1 MINMDPDIPFT
12 LTGLAAAIAD
22 GRITA
27 EAVAE
32 DVLARCENMAHL
44 NSIITQDAEV
54 LLAAARA
61 ADRHQTAN
69 KPLGPLHG
77 VPILIKDNIDVQG
90 LPCSA
95 GTAALENDY
104 PRQDATV
111 VRRLRDAGA
120 LIAGK
125 ANLFELTLGG
135 TGTNLHSGRT
145 ANPWRPEYTSGGS
158 SSGSAAAVAA
168 RLVPGSLGTDT
179 AGSVR
184 IPSSFCGVA
193 GFRPSFHRYPGDG
206 LLPHST
212 TRDSVGVMANS
223 VADLAVLDAVVSGEL
238 SSLVSLDAFDIKEL
252 DLAGIRIGRPRGAFC
267 AALDERT
274 AAVMD
279 SVADLLA
286 DRGAIIVD
294 ADIPELHELTPK
306 CAWPISIYESPR
318 DLPAILAHRGTD
330 VSIET
335 LVAGIASPVVKERFN
350 PLVSLD
356 KLEPPY
362 RVAMSETRPR
372 LQAIL
377 QHYFDHNEL
386 AAFMYPTTPF
396 PAAAVDADD
405 ADVEINGELVKHGFG
420 HSIDNTVY
428 QTATGIPSLTLPA
441 GLAPDHLPIG
451 VGFDGPAGSDKQ
463 LLAIGRAFERV
474 RGPFPQPP
482 HSNK

>member
-12 LTGLAAAIAD
+12 VTGLAAAIAD
-22 GRITA
+22 GWVTA

-44 NSIITQDAEV
+44 NTIITQDAEA

-61 ADRHQTAN
+61 ADQHQSAN
-69 KPLGPLHG
+69 EPLGPLHG

-111 VRRLRDAGA
+111 VRHLRDAGA

-125 ANLFELTLGG
+125 ANLFELTVGG
-135 TGTNLHSGRT
+135 TGTNLHFGRT
-145 ANPWRPEYTSGGS
+145 ANPWRLEYTSGGS

-223 VADLAVLDAVVSGEL
+223 VADLAVLDAVVSGEPW
-238 SSLVSLDAFDIKEL
+238 SLDEL

-267 AALDERT
+267 AALDDRT
-274 AAVMD
+274 AAILD

-330 VSIET
+330 ISIET
-335 LVAGIASPVVKERFN
+335 IVAGIASPVVKERFN
-350 PLVSLD
+350 PLVSVD
-356 KLEPPY
+356 ELEPPY
-362 RVAMSETRPR
+362 RVAMSEARPR

-377 QHYFDHNEL
+377 QNYFDHNEL
-386 AAFMYPTTPF
+386 AAFMYPTTPI

-405 ADVEINGELVKHGFG
+405 ADVEINGKRVKHGFG

-428 QTATGIPSLTLPA
+428 QTTTGIPSLTLPA
-441 GLAPDHLPIG
+441 GLAPDDLPIG
-451 VGFDGPAGSDKQ
+451 VGFDGPAGSDQ
-463 LLAIGRAFERV
+463 RLLAIGRAFERA
-474 RGPFPQPP
+474 RGPFPRPP

>member
-1 MINMDPDIPFT
+1 
-12 LTGLAAAIAD
+12 
-22 GRITA
+22 
-27 EAVAE
+27 VAE

-61 ADRHQTAN
+61 ADRHQIAN
-69 KPLGPLHG
+69 EPLGPLHG

-135 TGTNLHSGRT
+135 TGTDLYFGRT
-145 ANPWRPEYTSGGS
+145 ANPWRLEYTSGGS

-335 LVAGIASPVVKERFN
+335 LVDGIASPVVKERFN

-362 RVAMSETRPR
+362 RVAMSE
-372 LQAIL
+372 
-377 QHYFDHNEL
+377 
-386 AAFMYPTTPF
+386 
-396 PAAAVDADD
+396 
-405 ADVEINGELVKHGFG
+405 VEINGELVKHGFG

>member
-1 MINMDPDIPFT
+1 MNPDIPFT
-12 LTGLAAAIAD
+12 VTGLAAAIAE
-22 GRITA
+22 GRVTA

-44 NSIITQDAEV
+44 NTIITQDAEA

-61 ADRHQTAN
+61 ADQHQSAN
-69 KPLGPLHG
+69 EPLGPLHG

-125 ANLFELTLGG
+125 ANLFELTVGG
-135 TGTNLHSGRT
+135 TGTNLHFGRT
-145 ANPWRPEYTSGGS
+145 ANPWRLEYTSGGS

-212 TRDSVGVMANS
+212 TRDSVGVMANTL
-223 VADLAVLDAVVSGEL
+223 VDLAVLDGVVSGERL
-238 SSLVSLDAFDIKEL
+238 SLEEPGSLDKL
-252 DLAGIRIGRPRGAFC
+252 DLDGIRIGRPRGAFC

-279 SVADLLA
+279 SVADLLT

-306 CAWPISIYESPR
+306 CAWPISIYEVPR

-330 VSIET
+330 VSIEAI
-335 LVAGIASPVVKERFN
+335 VAGIASPVVRERFN

-356 KLEPPY
+356 EHEPRY
-362 RVAMSETRPR
+362 RAAMDEHRPR
-372 LQAIL
+372 LQEIL
-377 QHYFDHNEL
+377 QSYFDRNEL

-396 PAAAVDADD
+396 PTAEVDADD
-405 ADVEINGELVKHGFG
+405 ADLEINGELVKHGFG

-441 GLAPDHLPIG
+441 GLTDDGLP
-451 VGFDGPAGSDKQ
+451 VGLSFDGPTGSDKR
-463 LLAIGRAFERV
+463 LLAIGRAFERA
-474 RGPFPQPP
+474 RGPFPRPP

>member
-1 MINMDPDIPFT
+1 
-12 LTGLAAAIAD
+12 
-22 GRITA
+22 
-27 EAVAE
+27 VAE

-61 ADRHQTAN
+61 ADRHQSAN
-69 KPLGPLHG
+69 EPLGPLHG
-77 VPILIKDNIDVQG
+77 VPILIKDNIDVQGLPCSAGTAAVQG

-135 TGTNLHSGRT
+135 TGTNLHFGRT

-335 LVAGIASPVVKERFN
+335 LVDGIASPVVKERFN

-441 GLAPDHLPIG
+441 GLAPHHLPIG